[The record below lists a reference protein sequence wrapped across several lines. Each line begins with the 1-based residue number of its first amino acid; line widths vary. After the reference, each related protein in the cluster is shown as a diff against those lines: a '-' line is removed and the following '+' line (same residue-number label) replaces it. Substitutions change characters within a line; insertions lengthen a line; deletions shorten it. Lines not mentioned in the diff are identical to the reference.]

1 MGIRIRNS
9 NLLLYTAA
17 FFLLSACNVSRSI
30 PENEYLLSKNTI
42 KIDKS
47 GFSESINSIIKQKPN
62 RKILG
67 VFRFHLGVYNLANKG
82 NENGFK
88 RWLKNAVGEQ
98 PVLLDT
104 GLTRKSREQIQ
115 IFMQNNGYFN
125 AQVTDS
131 TRYHKHQA
139 GVSYYVTTGAPYIV
153 RNINYEIPDKQ
164 VAGIV
169 LADTAECRV
178 KAGSIYSSG
187 QLQKERER
195 ISANLRKKGYYFFNP
210 LYISFLVD
218 SGLKSN
224 QVDIQMI
231 LKNPLAETKD
241 TLASPDIEQA
251 HRRNYIQEVIVE
263 LDYDPLS
270 AGDSSR
276 KDTTTFEGLKMVAS
290 FPVALQYV
298 PRHISEHIFIR
309 PDSLFSQADV
319 DLTYRRLSDLGIF
332 RFVNIRFEFG
342 TVQTDFDK
350 KVIPLRCYILLAPQP
365 RQEFKLEVEGT
376 NNGGNF
382 GVAGN
387 LVYRN
392 KNIFKGAETFTF
404 RVKGGLEIQQNFG
417 DTTYES
423 IRQLG
428 FFNAYELGPEV
439 SINFPRALWPFRSN
453 NKRVDNPTT
462 SLSLGYNQQNR
473 PEYFRQLVNLS
484 YYFTKR
490 LSRFSRIYLYPAEIN
505 YLNVTLDP
513 AFTRQLLELQDF
525 NIIFGYVD
533 QFISNGRISYVFNNQ
548 DLSLRK
554 AHFYFRANLEFAGN
568 SLYLAKRIDGQR
580 PTTQQPLEV
589 FNVKF
594 AQYVRPDVDLRLYK
608 PLGLVN
614 SSFAAR
620 FATGLGFSY
629 GNSNSL
635 PFEKSFFAGGPIDIR
650 AWRTR
655 QLGPGANRKDDIFE
669 RFGDI
674 KIISSLEY
682 RFDIYKKIK
691 GAIFSDAGNIWLLR
705 FSEFRPD
712 GYFRVQTFLNQVA
725 LGSGVGL
732 RFDLSFFIIRLDGAI
747 QMRDPAQPA
756 GERWVL
762 KSKRFSDITYNFAI
776 GYPF

>member
-1 MGIRIRNS
+1 
-9 NLLLYTAA
+9 
-17 FFLLSACNVSRSI
+17 LSACNVSRSI
-30 PENEYLLSKNTI
+30 PENEYLLSKNKI
-42 KIDKS
+42 KTDKS
-47 GFSESINSIIKQKPN
+47 GFTESINSIIKQKPN
-62 RKILG
+62 RRILG

-82 NENGFK
+82 KENGFK

-104 GLTRKSREQIQ
+104 GLTRKSREQIL

-125 AQVTDS
+125 AQVSDS
-131 TRYHKHQA
+131 THYHKHQA
-139 GVSYYVTTGAPYIV
+139 SVSYHIHSGAPYLFRNV
-153 RNINYEIPDKQ
+153 RYEIPDSQ
-164 VAGIV
+164 VAKLV
-169 LADTAECRV
+169 LADTANCRV
-178 KAGSIYSSG
+178 KSGSIYSSG

-218 SGLKSN
+218 SSLQSN
-224 QVDIQMI
+224 QVDVRVL
-231 LKNPLAETKD
+231 LKNPLSESKD
-241 TLASPDIEQA
+241 TLAQQDSQQV

-263 LDYDPLS
+263 MDYDPLS
-270 AGDSSR
+270 AGDQD
-276 KDTTTFEGLKMVAS
+276 KTDTTEFEGLKMIAS
-290 FPVALQYV
+290 YPVELQYV

-309 PDSLFSQADV
+309 RDSIYSQADV

-332 RFVNIRFEFG
+332 RFVNIRFEYG
-342 TVQTDFDK
+342 TIRNDYDK
-350 KVIPLRCYILLAPQP
+350 EVVPLRCFILLAPQP

-387 LVYRN
+387 IVYRN

-404 RVKGGLEIQQNFG
+404 RLKGGLEIQQNFG

-439 SINFPRALWPFRSN
+439 SINFPRALWPFRST
-453 NKRVDNPTT
+453 NKRVDNPTS
-462 SLSLGYNQQNR
+462 SLSMGYNQQNR

-490 LSRFSRIYLYPAEIN
+490 LSRFSRLYLYPAEIN

-513 AFTRQLLELQDF
+513 AFIQQLLELQDF

-548 DLSLRK
+548 DLNVRSE
-554 AHFYFRANLEFAGN
+554 HFYFRANLEFAGN
-568 SLYLAKRIDGQR
+568 SLYLAKRIGGQR
-580 PTTQQPLEV
+580 PRASQPLEV

-594 AQYVRPDVDLRLYK
+594 AQYIRPDIDLRFYK
-608 PLGLVN
+608 PLSLSN
-614 SSFAAR
+614 STLAAR
-620 FATGLGFSY
+620 IATGLGFTY

-691 GAIFSDAGNIWLLR
+691 GALFTDAGNIWLLR
-705 FSEFRPD
+705 FSQFRPE
-712 GYFRVQTFLNQVA
+712 GYFRAQTFLNQVA
-725 LGSGVGL
+725 VGSGLGL

-747 QMRDPAQPA
+747 QMRDPAQPV

-762 KSKRFSDITYNFAI
+762 RAKKFSDVTYNFAI